1 MNIFDGVRECQLTQD
16 MVPAEGIVDFVYPL
30 MGSVLKGIQL
40 GAVRC
45 AGVGDD
51 YHAIDRVPPLT
62 HAEIDALMD
71 ATGRLSMDCE
81 YQIDSMLAAMAWV
94 QASLLDDGSQA
105 YKRLT
110 EQLDNDSRTL
120 ARQRMALQGVIS

>member
-1 MNIFDGVRECQLTQD
+1 MSSLFDDVRLCTLTQD

-51 YHAIDRVPPLT
+51 YAKLDRVPPLS
-62 HAEIDALMD
+62 AVEMD
-71 ATGRLSMDCE
+71 AFEETYLSIQPECI
-81 YQIDSMLAAMAWV
+81 YRIDTIMAAHNWI
-94 QASLLDDGSQA
+94 QASLIDDGSPA
-105 YKRLT
+105 YKRVMDILNAT
-110 EQLDNDSRTL
+110 DRTL
-120 ARQRMALQGVIS
+120 GTQRMALMGAL